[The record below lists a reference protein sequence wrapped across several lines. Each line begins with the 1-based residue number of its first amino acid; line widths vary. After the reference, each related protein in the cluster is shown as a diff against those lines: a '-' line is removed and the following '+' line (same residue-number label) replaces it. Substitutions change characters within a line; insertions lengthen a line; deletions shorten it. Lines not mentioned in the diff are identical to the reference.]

1 MTNMNVTDAI
11 YQQNKGE
18 SESGALGSI
27 LEWAGNNPPQ
37 WDKYKLAAWDIDQL
51 EKVMPFVESHYWSD
65 RESVNVFNVIGTVHP
80 DYIGLSWR
88 EFLHQGKRMPVNQD
102 LLQSNPIYY
111 SETQVKQPSMLYI
124 SLDGKSW
131 YINGDGNH
139 RTCLARF
146 HFARMNALGRT
157 SEALVHGVT
166 VDDYRVNWRLF
177 DAYQNLQASLLKS
190 KRNHGQIAI
199 KRENFARR
207 DGPGWKLDSYR
218 TQLIFNS
225 NSGEEISLTY
235 EEATELAYLIK
246 NNPVKFFKRWLKR

>member
-1 MTNMNVTDAI
+1 MSNMVLRELPCD
-11 YQQNKGE
+11 QK
-18 SESGALGSI
+18 ALGSI
-27 LEWAGNNPPQ
+27 VDWARENPPQ
-37 WDKYKLAAWDIDQL
+37 WDKYTLVAWDLDQL

-65 RESVNVFNVIGTVHP
+65 RESVNVFNVIGTLHP

-102 LLQSNPIYY
+102 LLRSNPIYY

-146 HFARMNALGRT
+146 HFARMNALGLA

-177 DAYQNLQASLLKS
+177 DAYQSLNNALLKS
-190 KRNHGQIAI
+190 KKIMANLRPNVTIMPDATDRAGSWTVFGHSW
-199 KRENFARR
+199 F
-207 DGPGWKLDSYR
+207 
-218 TQLIFNS
+218 
-225 NSGEEISLTY
+225 LT
-235 EEATELAYLIK
+235 AT
-246 NNPVKFFKRWLKR
+246 PVRKSFWIMSKPMN